1 MSARHKAIV
10 ETVNDAMRRMDIEG
24 FLAYCAD
31 DFVWTM
37 VGETPIRG
45 KDALRKMMAEGPSE
59 PPAFTVHT
67 MVAEGDVVVAQGDMT
82 MKEGGADVPYAF
94 CDVWRFRGD
103 MLVALDAYVVKTARA
118 IRAAAGAPRQPAPRA
133 AEARRPG
140 GQRGPNPSR

>member
-1 MSARHKAIV
+1 MSGTHKAIV
-10 ETVNDAMRRMDIEG
+10 EAVNEAMRQMDVEG

-31 DFVWTM
+31 DFVWTI
-37 VGETPIRG
+37 VGDAPLRG
-45 KDALRKMMAEGPSE
+45 KDAIRTMMAQEPPE
-59 PPAFTVHT
+59 PPAFTVRS

-118 IRAAAGAPRQPAPRA
+118 ARAA
-133 AEARRPG
+133 G
-140 GQRGPNPSR
+140 GSSR

>member
-10 ETVNDAMRRMDIEG
+10 ETVNDAMRQMDIEG

-37 VGETPIRG
+37 VGETPVRG

-67 MVAEGDVVVAQGDMT
+67 MVADGDVVVAQGDMT

-103 MLVALDAYVVKTARA
+103 MLVALDAYAIKTARA
-118 IRAAAGAPRQPAPRA
+118 IRAAVGGASAAGVS
-133 AEARRPG
+133 
-140 GQRGPNPSR
+140 SR

>member
-10 ETVNDAMRRMDIEG
+10 EAVNESMRAMDIEG

-31 DFVWTM
+31 DFVWTI

-45 KDALRKMMAEGPSE
+45 KDALRTLMADE
-59 PPAFTVHT
+59 PTEAPAFAVHT

-82 MKEGGADVPYAF
+82 MKESGRDVPYAF

-103 MLVALDAYVVKTARA
+103 MLVGLESYVVKTARA
-118 IRAAAGAPRQPAPRA
+118 AHAAAGGTTADGA
-133 AEARRPG
+133 ATAG
-140 GQRGPNPSR
+140 AADAAGSSR

>member
-45 KDALRKMMAEGPSE
+45 KDALRKMMAERPELS
-59 PPAFTVHT
+59 
-67 MVAEGDVVVAQGDMT
+67 
-82 MKEGGADVPYAF
+82 
-94 CDVWRFRGD
+94 
-103 MLVALDAYVVKTARA
+103 
-118 IRAAAGAPRQPAPRA
+118 
-133 AEARRPG
+133 RRPS
-140 GQRGPNPSR
+140 PSTRWSPTATSSWRRAT

>member
-24 FLAYCAD
+24 FLAYCAE

-37 VGETPIRG
+37 VGETPVRG
-45 KDALRKMMAEGPSE
+45 KDALRKMMADGLGE

-67 MVAEGDVVVAQGDMT
+67 MVADGDVVVAQGDMT

-103 MLVALDAYVVKTARA
+103 MLVGLNAFVVKTAPAARA
-118 IRAAAGAPRQPAPRA
+118 AAAGAA
-133 AEARRPG
+133 AARVS
-140 GQRGPNPSR
+140 SR

>member
-1 MSARHKAIV
+1 MSARHRAIV

-24 FLAYCAD
+24 FLAYCTD

-45 KDALRKMMAEGPSE
+45 KDALRKMMADGPSE
-59 PPAFTVHT
+59 APSFSVHT
-67 MVAEGDVVVAQGDMT
+67 MAAEGDIVVAQGAMT

-103 MLVALDAYVVKTARA
+103 MLVALDAYAIKTARA
-118 IRAAAGAPRQPAPRA
+118 IRAAAGGASA
-133 AEARRPG
+133 AG
-140 GQRGPNPSR
+140 VSSR